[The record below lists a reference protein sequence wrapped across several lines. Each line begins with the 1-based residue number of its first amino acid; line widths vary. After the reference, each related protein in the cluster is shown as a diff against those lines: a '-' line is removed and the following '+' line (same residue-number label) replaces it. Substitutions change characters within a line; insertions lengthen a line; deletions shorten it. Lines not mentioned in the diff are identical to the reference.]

1 MPRRR
6 SIIRAA
12 LGVTGTAA
20 FGFGAT
26 TGGLADSLEKLSG
39 SSATAARIE
48 ATEPAVEYVRNVEE
62 VRGHFISAMTLLEQ
76 GRREDATLHAGH
88 GSDYF
93 GAVLTPLRDDDPE
106 LATRL
111 RARIKTVAERV
122 QSASPSAFRQYVTGE
137 VFPLLEQAVN
147 TVVGGSIR
155 GQTSFDVRVMN
166 ALAGRIADE
175 YGAAVTADGTIKLE
189 GEYWD
194 GRGFLVRIE
203 QRYQNTSGINGAG
216 TDALD
221 QLRSSMEAVEP
232 PAAVI
237 GETLRFRVE
246 TTAAANLPSVRVE
259 GRDDALTYVRNV
271 EEVRGHLHSAGN
283 LAAVGD
289 SHASLHAGHASDYIM
304 PILPAVQ
311 RADESLATT
320 LFERMRAVDERVTE
334 LNADQFEQFVQS
346 DVFPLL
352 DQAVST
358 VVPDQFN
365 DSTSFDA
372 AVLLALGDRVA
383 DEYDA
388 AVTESEVIE
397 LYGEYWDAR
406 GFLVRMEERFAGFES
421 DLDSETRSEVEEEL
435 GILREELETARPPSD
450 VIGSIEALHEMLGEV
465 TEG

>member
-1 MPRRR
+1 MPQRR
-6 SIIRAA
+6 SVLRAA
-12 LGVTGTAA
+12 LGVTGTALV
-20 FGFGAT
+20 GYGAT
-26 TGGLADSLEKLSG
+26 TDTLANGSEEISR
-39 SSATAARIE
+39 SSATPARIE

-62 VRGHFISAMTLLEQ
+62 VRGHFVSAMTLLEQ
-76 GRREDATLHAGH
+76 GRREDAVLHAGH

-93 GAVLTPLRDDDPE
+93 GAVLTPLRNDDPE

-111 RARIKTVAERV
+111 RARIKTVSERA

-137 VFPLLEQAVN
+137 VSPLLDQAVN
-147 TVVGGSIR
+147 TVVTDGILGE
-155 GQTSFDVRVMN
+155 TTFDARVMN

-175 YGAAVTADGTIKLE
+175 YSAAIANDGTIELE

-194 GRGFLVRIE
+194 GRGFLARIE
-203 QRYQNTSGINGAG
+203 QRHQNASGLNGAG

-221 QLRSSMEAVEP
+221 QLRSGMEAIEL
-232 PAAVI
+232 PAAVV
-237 GETLRFRVE
+237 GATLRFRVE
-246 TTAAANLPSVRVE
+246 TAAAASLPSARVE
-259 GRDDALTYVRNV
+259 GRDDALGYVRNA
-271 EEVRGHLHSAGN
+271 EEIKGHLHSAAA

-289 SHASLHAGHASDYIM
+289 SDAALHAGHASDYIM

-311 RADESLATT
+311 RADESLATD
-320 LFERMRAVDERVTE
+320 LFDRMQATGDRVTE
-334 LNADQFEQFVQS
+334 VSAGQFEQFTEEN
-346 DVFPLL
+346 VFPLL

-358 VVPDQFN
+358 VVPDQFT

-388 AVTESEVIE
+388 AATEDEEIE

-406 GFLVRMEERFAGFES
+406 GFLVRMAERFADFES
-421 DLDSETRSEVEEEL
+421 DLDSETRSEVDEEL
-435 GILREELETARPPSD
+435 GILREELKTARPPYD
-450 VIGSIEALHEMLGEV
+450 VVGSIEALHEMLGEV